1 MQRLGGIS
9 FSGEI
14 IALKEMHIS
23 ESQKAE
29 CLQFVHIQIV
39 EEKLVDVT
47 EKLRLIEAQQN
58 DPLPKHIRGKYYIN
72 KLHRT
77 EHRRKLKL

>member
-29 CLQFVHIQIV
+29 CLQLVQNV

-72 KLHRT
+72 KWHRT

>member
-29 CLQFVHIQIV
+29 CLQFVQNV

-72 KLHRT
+72 KLNRT
-77 EHRRKLKL
+77 EHRRQLKL